1 MSYPSTMK
9 PLSGFGTD
17 WSSAEA
23 SLPNTPT
30 HPYASSDMGAD
41 TFKSDTEAPPVVWLP
56 PVDYTGLEAE
66 VDERAAEHGS
76 PFGGAGP
83 LVGIAL
89 AMGIAA
95 GGFVLIKGL
104 AE

>member
-1 MSYPSTMK
+1 MK
-9 PLSGFGTD
+9 PLSGFGSD
-17 WSSAEA
+17 WSSAENA
-23 SLPNTPT
+23 LPNSPA
-30 HPYASSDMGAD
+30 HPYASTDMGAD
-41 TFKSDTEAPPVVWLP
+41 TFKSETEDPPVVWLP
-56 PVDYTGLEAE
+56 PVDYEEAE
-66 VDERAAEHGS
+66 SVVEQLSAENGA
-76 PFGGAGP
+76 PVGGAGP